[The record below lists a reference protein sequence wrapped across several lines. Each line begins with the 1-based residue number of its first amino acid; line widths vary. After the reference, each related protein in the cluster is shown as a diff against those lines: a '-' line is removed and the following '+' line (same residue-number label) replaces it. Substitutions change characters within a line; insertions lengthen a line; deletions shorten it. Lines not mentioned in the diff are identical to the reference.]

1 MSYAQS
7 VSARKRW
14 SKPGARAEQS
24 ERMTEAMRSVPPKQP
39 FQKPQKYGKRVGV
52 TIYIDQSTYDAVAKM
67 AQRQRKS
74 GAELIRT
81 YIEWG
86 LETDE
91 GAK

>member
-1 MSYAQS
+1 MSYAGS
-7 VSARKRW
+7 VGARKRW
-14 SKPGARAEQS
+14 AKPGAREAHS
-24 ERMTEAMRSVPPKQP
+24 ERMVEAMRSVAPKP

-52 TIYIDQSTYDAVAKM
+52 TIYIDPATYEAVAKM

-74 GAELIRT
+74 GAELLRT